1 MSVRTTA
8 CSSFEEFWPLYLA
21 AHRSAGNRW
30 LHFVGT
36 MLAVLCLPAAIV
48 LLEPWLLLA
57 APVIGYGLAWVGHFL
72 VEGNRPE
79 TFGSPAWSMRGNFRM
94 TWLMLIGRLGPELKR
109 LETPGS
115 SVPN

>member
-8 CSSFEEFWPLYLA
+8 TPAKCSSFEEFWPLYLA
-21 AHRSAGNRW
+21 AHGSAGNRW

-94 TWLMLIGRLGPELKR
+94 TWLMLIGD
-109 LETPGS
+109 
-115 SVPN
+115 SVRS